1 MTVQAPDVKSG
12 FVLLWKTNI
21 TLMEPHHKAT
31 SALSQLDFRSVG
43 RPAGSPHTRLATD
56 SGTLKVMRSVLPAL
70 LLLSVVLVACRPEEV
85 RAPDAYPLAGTV
97 SGRWGD
103 TPRLRLA
110 LVGTGI
116 PGAVKNDS
124 AIGQNLVSS
133 GLNSWEFGFDLP
145 APGVFNVAGVYQVVV
160 FNDANNDTKYNVGET
175 FARNRQWL
183 IVSPVNG
190 DFSGVNLPDFLGGA
204 EALPAMT
211 VRSGWNV
218 YDQSQPLGNANPA
231 PFTTLTSYDLSR

>member
-1 MTVQAPDVKSG
+1 MENKYNAHGPVSQGHFRRFSVETKVSCG
-12 FVLLWKTNI
+12 CLLR
-21 TLMEPHHKAT
+21 
-31 SALSQLDFRSVG
+31 QG
-43 RPAGSPHTRLATD
+43 RTRRAGL

-70 LLLSVVLVACRPEEV
+70 LLLSVVLVACRPQEV

-103 TPRLRLA
+103 SPRLRLA

-160 FNDANNDTKYNVGET
+160 FDDANNDTKYNVGET
-175 FARNRQWL
+175 FARNRKWL
-183 IVSPVNG
+183 VVSPADANIPEVT
-190 DFSGVNLPDFLGGA
+190 LPELLGGG
-204 EALPAMT
+204 EVLPAMR

-218 YDQSQPLGNANPA
+218 YDQSRPLGNANPA
-231 PFTTLTSYDLSR
+231 PFTTLSSYDLSR